1 MLINRPCLRRPDPN
15 SPGIPPTIRE
25 FVREGT
31 IRCLDSAHH
40 IITLIVHGLAADP
53 TNPIRMGPWW
63 AILHYAVSAEAIL
76 LLELAYRAVHA
87 PHHCDTMFED
97 ASDLILWL
105 DAIAS
110 LGKNEGAQRCCT
122 DLTNLLKRI
131 APRINRVFDCPTTT
145 LYQRTHTAIP
155 GLQPLQERTSNS
167 EMLEQYFPAPSF
179 LHEPGSSGYI
189 PPFSG
194 R

>member
-1 MLINRPCLRRPDPN
+1 MLLNRPCLRRPDPR
-15 SPGIPPTIRE
+15 SPGLPPTTRE
-25 FVREGT
+25 FMSQGS
-31 IRCLDSAHH
+31 IRCLESAHH
-40 IITLIVHGLAADP
+40 IITLIVHGLASDP

-63 AILHYAVSAEAIL
+63 AILHYAVSAEAIV
-76 LLELAYRAVHA
+76 LLELAYQAIHS
-87 PHHCDTMFED
+87 PHHCDRMFED

-131 APRINRVFDCPTTT
+131 APRVNRVFDGPTMT
-145 LYQRTHTAIP
+145 LYQRTHTIIP
-155 GLQPLQERTSNS
+155 GMQQQQVRTSS
-167 EMLEQYFPAPSF
+167 AEIMEQYFPAPSF

-189 PPFSG
+189 PPFAG